1 MSKRFVISIINPRI
15 HQKEIFMTATLDE
28 TSLFNKKWKKITD
41 FNGYDI
47 STFITTTFSSF
58 AEAEDFLQK
67 NIDVHSRSIH
77 VKFFITEYKIM
88 VCPIEFNTNI
98 YWYQKVEYTKHQPT
112 FCEGVIIWWKHMFD
126 WMKTMSICK

>member
-1 MSKRFVISIINPRI
+1 
-15 HQKEIFMTATLDE
+15 MTNILNE
-28 TSLFNKKWKKITD
+28 TSLFNREWRKISNMQPDNLDT
-41 FNGYDI
+41 FNSI
-47 STFITTTFSSF
+47 S
-58 AEAEDFLQK
+58 EAENFLQK
-67 NIDVHSRSIH
+67 NIDVHSKSIH
-77 VKFFITEYKIM
+77 QIKIFITEYKIM